1 LNKHINIKDYPCGTG
16 KTTSMI
22 KEFQQNKKYLVIL
35 PLLSEVKR
43 VIDQSQPILFEQPTT
58 DENEHNTKAESI
70 KELLL
75 TGQNIATTHN
85 MYERLVRLA
94 REELLDDYHIIIDEV
109 PDVVKSVS
117 SKTKTSIEEFYLKT
131 GYIELEE
138 TGLVRPTN
146 KWRQNKEEV
155 SDTLNSK
162 ILSYAE
168 TGCLYLL
175 GEHMF
180 VWAMPSELLSAG
192 LSVTIMTYKSEG
204 SLLTSYLNKL
214 SLPYF
219 VNSSE
224 FKERHFKAAAAE
236 LIDLQDISSISKLNL
251 SHSGQTKGMS
261 QYSYYSK
268 ISGALKNLR
277 SRQLKGVHLDDILV
291 TCKKDA
297 WFKQENKA
305 GVFAKDSKM
314 FQANWI
320 ANTTRGTNDYAHC
333 SHLIYLYDQHVN
345 PVVGRWVN
353 NSSRS
358 FDDAYALTELIQW
371 VWRSRV
377 RRGEPITLYLPAPRM
392 RRIFL
397 DWLDDDYN
405 IIHSQIQLAA

>member
-58 DENEHNTKAESI
+58 DENAHNTKAESI

-94 REELLDDYHIIIDEV
+94 REGLLDDYHIIIDEV

-146 KWRQNKEEV
+146 KWRRNREEV
-155 SDTLNSK
+155 SDTLNPK

-192 LSVTIMTYKSEG
+192 LSITIMTYKAEG
-204 SLLTSYLNKL
+204 SLLASYLNKL

-224 FKERHFKAAAAE
+224 SEERRFKIAAKE
-236 LIDLQDISSISKLNL
+236 LISLQDIPSISKLNL
-251 SHSGQTKGMS
+251 SHSGQAKGMS

-277 SRQLKGVHLDDILV
+277 SRQLKGVYLDDILV

-297 WFKQENKA
+297 WFKKESKA

-377 RRGEPITLYLPAPRM
+377 RRGEAITLYLPAPRM

-405 IIHSQIQLAA
+405 LISSQIRLAA

>member
-1 LNKHINIKDYPCGTG
+1 MNKHINIKDYPCGTG

-35 PLLSEVKR
+35 PFLSEVKR
-43 VIDQSQPILFEQPTT
+43 VIDQSKPILFEQPTT
-58 DENEHNTKAESI
+58 DETEHNTKTESI

-85 MYERLVRLA
+85 MYERLVKLA
-94 REELLDDYHIIIDEV
+94 REGLLDDYHITIDEV

-224 FKERHFKAAAAE
+224 FKERHFKAAALE
-236 LIDLQDISSISKLNL
+236 LIDLQDIPPISKLNL

-261 QYSYYSK
+261 QCSYYSK

-277 SRQLKGVHLDDILV
+277 SRQLKGVQLDDILV

-305 GVFAKDSKM
+305 GVFAKGSKM

-377 RRGEPITLYLPAPRM
+377 RRGEPITLYLPAHRM

-397 DWLDDDYN
+397 DWLVDDYN
-405 IIHSQIQLAA
+405 IIHSQIRLAA

>member
-1 LNKHINIKDYPCGTG
+1 
-16 KTTSMI
+16 MI

-58 DENEHNTKAESI
+58 DENAHNTKAESI

-94 REELLDDYHIIIDEV
+94 REGLLDDYHIIIDEV

-146 KWRQNKEEV
+146 KWRRNREEV
-155 SDTLNSK
+155 SDTLNPK

-192 LSVTIMTYKSEG
+192 LSVTIMTYKAEG
-204 SLLTSYLNKL
+204 SLLASYLNKL

-224 FKERHFKAAAAE
+224 SEERRFKIAAKE
-236 LIDLQDISSISKLNL
+236 LISLQDIPSISKLNL
-251 SHSGQTKGMS
+251 SHSGQAKGMS

-277 SRQLKGVHLDDILV
+277 SRQLKGVYLDDILV

-297 WFKQENKA
+297 WFKKESKA

-377 RRGEPITLYLPAPRM
+377 RRGEAITLYLPAPRM

-397 DWLDDDYN
+397 VWLHDDYN
-405 IIHSQIQLAA
+405 LISSQIRLAA

>member
-1 LNKHINIKDYPCGTG
+1 
-16 KTTSMI
+16 MI
-22 KEFQQNKKYLVIL
+22 REFQQNKKYLVIL
-35 PLLSEVKR
+35 PLLSEVNR
-43 VIDQSQPILFEQPTT
+43 VIDQSESILFEQPTT
-58 DENEHNTKAESI
+58 DENEHHTKTESI

-94 REELLDDYHIIIDEV
+94 REGLLDDYHIIIDEV

-155 SDTLNSK
+155 SDTLNPK

-224 FKERHFKAAAAE
+224 FKEGHFKAAALE
-236 LIDLQDISSISKLNL
+236 LIDLQDIPPISKLNL

-261 QYSYYSK
+261 QCSYYSK

-277 SRQLKGVHLDDILV
+277 SRQLKGVQLDDILV

-392 RRIFL
+392 RRIFI
-397 DWLDDDYN
+397 DWLDNDYN
-405 IIHSQIQLAA
+405 IIRSQIRLAA

>member
-1 LNKHINIKDYPCGTG
+1 
-16 KTTSMI
+16 MI

-35 PLLSEVKR
+35 PFLSEVKR

-58 DENEHNTKAESI
+58 DENEHSTKTESI

-85 MYERLVRLA
+85 MYERLVKLA
-94 REELLDDYHIIIDEV
+94 REGLLDDYHIIIDEV

-131 GYIELEE
+131 GYIELGE

-162 ILSYAE
+162 ILFYAE

-180 VWAMPSELLSAG
+180 VWAMPSELLTAG

-224 FKERHFKAAAAE
+224 FEERRFKIAAKE
-236 LIDLQDISSISKLNL
+236 LINLQDIPSISKLNL
-251 SHSGQTKGMS
+251 SHSGQAKGMS

-277 SRQLKGVHLDDILV
+277 SRQLKGVYLDDILV

-297 WFKQENKA
+297 WLKQENKA
-305 GVFAKDSKM
+305 GVFARNSKM
-314 FQANWI
+314 FHANWI

>member
-1 LNKHINIKDYPCGTG
+1 MNKHINIKDYPCGTG

-94 REELLDDYHIIIDEV
+94 REGLLDDYHIIIDEV

-131 GYIELEE
+131 GYIELEK

-224 FKERHFKAAAAE
+224 FKERHFKTAAKE
-236 LIDLQDISSISKLNL
+236 LINLQDIPSISKLNL
-251 SHSGQTKGMS
+251 SHSGQAKGMS

-277 SRQLKGVHLDDILV
+277 SRQLKGVRLNDILV

-297 WFKQENKA
+297 WFKRENKA

-405 IIHSQIQLAA
+405 IIHSQIHLAA

>member
-1 LNKHINIKDYPCGTG
+1 MNKHINIRDYPCGTG

-43 VIDQSQPILFEQPTT
+43 VIDQSKPILFEQPTT
-58 DENEHNTKAESI
+58 DENEHHTKTESI

-94 REELLDDYHIIIDEV
+94 REGLLDDYHIIIDEV

-146 KWRQNKEEV
+146 KWRQNREEV
-155 SDTLNSK
+155 SDTLNSR

-192 LSVTIMTYKSEG
+192 LSVIIMTYKSEG
-204 SLLTSYLNKL
+204 SLLASYLNKL

-224 FKERHFKAAAAE
+224 SEERRFKIAAKE
-236 LIDLQDISSISKLNL
+236 LIDLQDIPSISKLNL

-261 QYSYYSK
+261 QHSYYSK

-277 SRQLKGVHLDDILV
+277 SRQLKSVHLDDILV

-405 IIHSQIQLAA
+405 IIHSQICLAA